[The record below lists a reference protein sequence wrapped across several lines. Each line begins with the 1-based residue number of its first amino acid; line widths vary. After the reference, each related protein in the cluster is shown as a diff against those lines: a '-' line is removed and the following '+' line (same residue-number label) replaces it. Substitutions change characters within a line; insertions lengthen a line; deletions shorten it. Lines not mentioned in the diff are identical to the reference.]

1 MTVKI
6 YNFSA
11 HSVTDQPQYVTMRG
25 TLADTEEM
33 LCDADFS
40 TLEGD
45 KVCTLTSDV
54 NIGDFRCVR
63 WRLGGA
69 DGWNM
74 GEVGRG
80 NILTVAPP
88 QSTSIKVHPSARF
101 LFGTMPI
108 SFA

>member
-25 TLADTEEM
+25 TLTDTEEM

-74 GEVGRG
+74 GEVGR
-80 NILTVAPP
+80 T
-88 QSTSIKVHPSARF
+88 F
-101 LFGTMPI
+101 
-108 SFA
+108 